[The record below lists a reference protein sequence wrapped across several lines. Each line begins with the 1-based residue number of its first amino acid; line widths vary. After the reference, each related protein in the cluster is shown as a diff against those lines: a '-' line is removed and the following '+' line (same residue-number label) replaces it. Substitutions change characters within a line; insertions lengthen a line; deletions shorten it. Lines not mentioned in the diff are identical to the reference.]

1 MYFGIYYFVVII
13 IYNDGDISSK
23 QKENFFFI
31 FLEKVYDASITELEI
46 FMTYN
51 VIINYFRKL
60 KIIICIT
67 FFLQKLKYVFISS
80 FY

>member
-60 KIIICIT
+60 KIIICII